1 MLESSEMNE
10 TKKLFSCSLCS
21 LSYKSQIDLH
31 IHIDTCHYVESGEI
45 KNEDMTPAGC
55 SRSQQNPSGNL
66 PSSTDLKPVEED
78 LQQNQESDPEDTRV
92 GRIMYRIDR
101 LRFDSHAPQLC
112 CYRFHV
118 HPIPARLITGYK
130 VTDHQ
135 CNNHGVI
142 FILKDNRNFCVDP
155 NENWVQNIMNTTDK
169 TENAKTQELLCHYG
183 RGPGHCCFSFHDDQ
197 IYSEFITGYEETAHH
212 SPNHGIIFSLKDG
225 RRVCT
230 NYNNEW
236 VKTYLTKIYN
246 QLIN

>member
-1 MLESSEMNE
+1 MVHFRADMFFPGLLMLLICLQTFTSA
-10 TKKLFSCSLCS
+10 
-21 LSYKSQIDLH
+21 QIDYVGGSCCFRFQRPLIPVRLITKYEVTDPYCPKPGVIFTLKHHHHLH
-31 IHIDTCHYVESGEI
+31 HHRRVC
-45 KNEDMTPAGC
+45 A
-55 SRSQQNPSGNL
+55 
-66 PSSTDLKPVEED
+66 
-78 LQQNQESDPEDTRV
+78 DPEDTRV

-230 NYNNEW
+230 NYNNDLNP
-236 VKTYLTKIYN
+236 V
-246 QLIN
+246 